1 MDWNKLTVADV
12 TSVIRVH
19 NAQGKRLVMSG
30 RRDSALIFPMNGR
43 IRFSR
48 NDQKVIADRT
58 HPVLIQQGAHYVN
71 ECLESA
77 ESLMVNFVMTSRQD
91 AWIEEIPEVDPAYAK
106 EAFGRMQMLSAQ
118 KQPESRFALL
128 MEMYRLLEQIFRRP
142 PSEGER
148 LLEPAIA
155 LMLERYADPALNS
168 VELAKAANVSEAYLR
183 KLFRTHLDTTP
194 IRYLTGI
201 RMEKARSLLREGRR
215 VRETAL
221 DVGYGDIYQFSRAFR
236 KMNGC
241 TPFQYARDREEYRLE
256 KLNERNCAKK

>member
-77 ESLMVNFVMTSRQD
+77 
-91 AWIEEIPEVDPAYAK
+91 
-106 EAFGRMQMLSAQ
+106 
-118 KQPESRFALL
+118 
-128 MEMYRLLEQIFRRP
+128 
-142 PSEGER
+142 
-148 LLEPAIA
+148 A

-183 KLFRTHLDTTP
+183 KLFRTHLYTTP